1 MKNQQLAS
9 DDAPPSSANP
19 RESRSF
25 DTLSRILVALM
36 CAAVAFFAILLVQV
50 ELAPVVEELLAWV
63 VASLAAGLAFIVV
76 IGFLEQRAD

>member
-9 DDAPPSSANP
+9 DDAHPSSANP

-36 CAAVAFFAILLVQV
+36 CAAVALFALFLVPV
-50 ELAPVVEELLAWV
+50 KLAPVVEELLEWV

-76 IGFLEQRAD
+76 IGFIEQLAD

>member
-9 DDAPPSSANP
+9 DDAHPSSANP

-36 CAAVAFFAILLVQV
+36 CAAVALFALLLVPV
-50 ELAPVVEELLAWV
+50 KLAPVVEELLEWV

-76 IGFLEQRAD
+76 IGFIEQLAD

>member
-9 DDAPPSSANP
+9 DDAHPSSANP

-36 CAAVAFFAILLVQV
+36 CAAVALFALLLVPV
-50 ELAPVVEELLAWV
+50 KLAPVVEELLEWV
-63 VASLAAGLAFIVV
+63 VASLASGLAFIVV
-76 IGFLEQRAD
+76 IGFIEQLAD